1 MQSRTSILSAFTLS
15 TSMAFGVA
23 AIAAELPKEGTDT
36 HANTWVVPSSDTI
49 KLGDRSYT
57 TFELAGVSRNE
68 SGGTMFNNMV
78 LRCLGAYEVIGSE
91 AQYSSADCTYTDKDG
106 DQIFERVL
114 TTCPCKANEGEATL
128 VGGSGKFA
136 GISGK
141 EEYSAVYLLTP
152 DDKRLRGI
160 VTHHDVH
167 WKIQ

>member
-1 MQSRTSILSAFTLS
+1 MFNAAHMYFVGLHTEHHH
-15 TSMAFGVA
+15 GVA
-23 AIAAELPKEGTDT
+23 AMAADLPKEGTDT
-36 HANTWVVPSSDTI
+36 HTNTWVLPSSDTI

-78 LRCLGAYEVIGSE
+78 LRCLGAFELIGSE
-91 AQYSSADCTYTDKDG
+91 AQHSSADCTYTDKDG
-106 DQIFERVL
+106 DQIFERVVA
-114 TTCPCKANEGEATL
+114 TCPCKANEGEATL

-141 EEYSAVYLLTP
+141 EEFSAVFLLTP

-160 VTHHDVH
+160 VTHYNVH